1 MDHSGKITEEVAE
14 EVTETT
20 APSNLTRRTLLIG
33 LLSAY
38 SASLIPWALAQP
50 VANPEQGSF
59 VAVSAILVGRQA
71 LDAVQAKRLYD
82 ALTADDSG
90 FPAAAQALLT
100 LINDRKID
108 PVALQKTLDDEHSP
122 LAALPR
128 KIMTAWCLGI
138 VGDSEKARCIAYET
152 ALNAVIVE
160 DVLKP
165 PTYAYGTYG
174 SWAKKPL

>member
-1 MDHSGKITEEVAE
+1 MNRAEKVAE
-14 EVTETT
+14 NS
-20 APSNLTRRTLLIG
+20 APSNLGRRALLAG

-50 VANPEQGSF
+50 VTDADQGTF
-59 VAVSAILVGRQA
+59 VALSAILVGRQA
-71 LDAVQAKRLYD
+71 LDAVHAKRLHD
-82 ALTADDSG
+82 ALSADDPG
-90 FPAAAQALLT
+90 FSAAARTLLA
-100 LINDRKID
+100 LINDQKID
-108 PVALQKTLDDEHSP
+108 PLALQKTLDAEHAP

-138 VGDSEKARCIAYET
+138 VGAPEQARCIAYET

-165 PTYAYGTYG
+165 PTYAYGVYG